1 MSSFNDSGYLSDSST
16 AGYDISD
23 YQTEPSVLSP
33 RTTHQQHEKEE
44 IEPFIK
50 NIKNASSSSST
61 AAAALIH
68 RRREQPKQS
77 NNIFV
82 LWMTILIV
90 SMCTIALAIAA
101 VFSHSLA
108 LTADVVQNAV
118 DLSTYGVNLYA
129 EYQAEAERAEGT
141 VSARG
146 KRLELAAACFSVA
159 GLIAVGCWVLWAAL
173 DRFHSASLIG
183 HASSSQHINPYIL
196 LGFTCLGFAADMVT
210 ATLFCMYTESNMED
224 EIATSMMIKKE
235 EEPLLDLEG
244 TKQQQQQQ
252 QQQQEQQ
259 HLKKQNSKNVNM
271 ISAGAHV
278 MTDAVR
284 SITIVIGA
292 FLIYLQHQKVI
303 NLHVQ
308 EEVMDGILS
317 CFVVCCMF
325 VAVLFVLREIYHL
338 LRNQVEETGGSMST
352 FICRPGD
359 LSKKKNENERGEGGG
374 GCRNEE
380 NGENGAAWRQ
390 TRNTAVDL

>member
-1 MSSFNDSGYLSDSST
+1 MSS
-16 AGYDISD
+16 
-23 YQTEPSVLSP
+23 

-44 IEPFIK
+44 TF
-50 NIKNASSSSST
+50 ASSSTSASASATTSST
-61 AAAALIH
+61 TAALTQ
-68 RRREQPKQS
+68 RREQPKQS

-90 SMCTIALAIAA
+90 SICTIALALAA

-183 HASSSQHINPYIL
+183 HASSSSQHINPYIL

-210 ATLFCMYTESNMED
+210 ATLFCMYTESNME
-224 EIATSMMIKKE
+224 EETATSIARKKE

-244 TKQQQQQQ
+244 TEQQQQEEQQ
-252 QQQQEQQ
+252 EQQQEQQ
-259 HLKKQNSKNVNM
+259 HLKKQKSKNVNM

-278 MTDAVR
+278 MTDAIR

-338 LRNQVEETGGSMST
+338 LRNQVEETGGSMSK

-359 LSKKKNENERGEGGG
+359 LSKKYDGGGGGGG

-380 NGENGAAWRQ
+380 TGENGAAWRQ